1 MKKKRFVN
9 VLFIVLSFIMIVT
22 AFILKDLSAA
32 TQLELPTFKSYM
44 EKKGCTV
51 INKEDSQEGIAIHY
65 ETDNNTC
72 PYSVSYYIVTDS
84 KKRKEIYEEMKSI
97 VKDNT
102 NINSKE
108 NVNYH
113 SINYDE
119 VSTTGDNY
127 KAVIKYKNNI
137 LFIDV
142 SSNLK
147 DEALSFKKDIGYYI
161 EHKSY
166 IYKDFLMYSVA
177 ILIAM
182 LYINGKFIGSSKV
195 KVGAVEII
203 NSDK

>member
-9 VLFIVLSFIMIVT
+9 ILFIVLSFIMIVT

-32 TQLELPTFKSYM
+32 TQLELSTFKSYM

-51 INKEDSQEGIAIHY
+51 INEGESKDGVAIHY
-65 ETDNNTC
+65 ETDSNIC
-72 PYSVSYYIVTDS
+72 PYSISYYIVTDS
-84 KKRKEIYEEMKSI
+84 KKKKELYKEMKSMA
-97 VKDNT
+97 KDNI
-102 NINSKE
+102 NIDSKE

-142 SSNLK
+142 PSNLK

-161 EHKSY
+161 DHKSY

-182 LYINGKFIGSSKV
+182 LYINGKFIGASKI
-195 KVGAVEII
+195 KVGVVEIT